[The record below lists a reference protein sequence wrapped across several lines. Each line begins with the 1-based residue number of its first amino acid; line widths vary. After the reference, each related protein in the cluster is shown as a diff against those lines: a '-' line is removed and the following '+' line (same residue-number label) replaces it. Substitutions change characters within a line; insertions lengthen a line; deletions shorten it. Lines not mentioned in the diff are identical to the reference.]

1 MWWLVTVQDM
11 SVGAESCRCG
21 GGFRTMMKTKAGRA
35 MAAGRHA
42 FMEQFLKQ
50 LQLEVLGQ
58 R

>member
-1 MWWLVTVQDM
+1 M

-35 MAAGRHA
+35 MAAGRHS